1 MIYATPSDIA
11 LSWGAEYWKD
21 SAADRDGTL
30 DESAV
35 ERALLEASAEIDKPG
50 ANGQLSVSLR
60 RAVCVDIAMY
70 RLARGT
76 HQHHKGI
83 EKRYQG
89 AVALLG
95 ESGGRS
101 SASDAPTVLAQ
112 SRPRLFTRDTLRRG

>member
-11 LSWGAEYWKD
+11 FSWGANYWKD
-21 SAADRDGTL
+21 SAADTDGTL
-30 DESAV
+30 DESV
-35 ERALLEASAEIDKPG
+35 VNRALVESSAEIEKPG

-76 HQHHKGI
+76 HEHHKGI
-83 EKRYQG
+83 EQRYRD

-95 ESGGRS
+95 ESGGSS
-101 SASDAPTVLAQ
+101 SASGSPSILVQ